1 MQEDLNN
8 AKQTLKYVIE
18 QLKGRFPKAAQTVM
32 DAEEDILEY
41 MSFPEKHWKHIYSSN
56 LIERLNKEIRRRFNV
71 VSVFPDR

>member
-41 MSFPEKHWKHIYSSN
+41 MSFPEKHWKHI
-56 LIERLNKEIRRRFNV
+56 
-71 VSVFPDR
+71 